1 MLALPDDGDTVGCLC
16 EPLSTTFPD
25 GAVEGVTAVD
35 ISVAAEEEKRDVDG
49 EDMWVGVDDGSTV
62 VVSSDSV
69 GVVDS
74 SVAVE

>member
-1 MLALPDDGDTVGCLC
+1 M
-16 EPLSTTFPD
+16 
-25 GAVEGVTAVD
+25 TAVD
-35 ISVAAEEEKRDVDG
+35 ISVAAEDEDRDVDG

>member
-1 MLALPDDGDTVGCLC
+1 M
-16 EPLSTTFPD
+16 
-25 GAVEGVTAVD
+25 TAVD